1 MPRYKAARVCEEDVR
16 HSALLVRTPNS
27 LLVCLGT
34 NLLAKDMDLVQELA
48 QPSKLAAGGDLGDK
62 FNVAKEKKAAGDVA
76 FKDNDM
82 PGGAQ

>member
-1 MPRYKAARVCEEDVR
+1 
-16 HSALLVRTPNS
+16 
-27 LLVCLGT
+27 
-34 NLLAKDMDLVQELA
+34 MDLVQELA